1 MCQTQWYQT
10 VGIQEEYEMQY
21 EPMTND
27 DYYREQQN
35 ALPKHKRE
43 GYAER
48 MYERADD
55 QRKREREE
63 GDQK

>member
-1 MCQTQWYQT
+1 
-10 VGIQEEYEMQY
+10 MQY